1 MNLCFTVRD
10 HWKGTNYRQHV
21 LVTPPPSLLRVS
33 FCDALLC
40 FALEHTRP
48 STPCWFAPICR
59 NQHSASRSTQRESLC
74 VAINHQS
81 VESRM
86 KDPRT
91 HLLSLVFFFTINNN
105 IKIKKTFPLSFESM
119 IFSQSLLEKIH
130 FIGSSFFTFVCIFAD
145 PTSTCYLSRGVN
157 KSIGT

>member
-91 HLLSLVFFFTINNN
+91 HLLSLIFSFTINNN

-119 IFSQSLLEKIH
+119 IFSQSLLEK
-130 FIGSSFFTFVCIFAD
+130 
-145 PTSTCYLSRGVN
+145 
-157 KSIGT
+157 SIS

>member
-21 LVTPPPSLLRVS
+21 LVTPPPPLLRVS

-105 IKIKKTFPLSFESM
+105 IKIKNIPIELW
-119 IFSQSLLEKIH
+119 IND
-130 FIGSSFFTFVCIFAD
+130 FFTIIVGKNPFYRLLFFYFCMYFCWSHINLLPF
-145 PTSTCYLSRGVN
+145 TE
-157 KSIGT
+157 

>member
-21 LVTPPPSLLRVS
+21 LVTPPPPLLRVS

-105 IKIKKTFPLSFESM
+105 IKIKKTFPLSFESI
-119 IFSQSLLEKIH
+119 IFSQSLLEKSILMAPLLLH
-130 FIGSSFFTFVCIFAD
+130 LYVFVLIPHQLATFH
-145 PTSTCYLSRGVN
+145 GVN
-157 KSIGT
+157 KNIGT